1 MKFKADE
8 AKEFSPLS
16 LLAPGSYNFVVL
28 SAEEKVSKSGN
39 EMIALLIKVTGKDK
53 EENLVRDWLL
63 PAYPR
68 KICAFC
74 EAVGLDFL
82 NEDGNITEDD
92 CMSATG
98 RLKLDIETGTPK
110 GDGTLWADK
119 NCVKSYIKASAKA
132 PPEDADIV
140 DCDIPF

>member
-1 MKFKADE
+1 
-8 AKEFSPLS
+8 
-16 LLAPGSYNFVVL
+16 
-28 SAEEKVSKSGN
+28 
-39 EMIALLIKVTGKDK
+39 
-53 EENLVRDWLL
+53 
-63 PAYPR
+63 
-68 KICAFC
+68 
-74 EAVGLDFL
+74 
-82 NEDGNITEDD
+82 
-92 CMSATG
+92 MSATG